1 MLQTEGFKRQAVWAE
16 EEMHRAASLKHLAI
30 DLERLLD
37 SEDIDWSSRLRT
49 IRRAKALMAAY
60 QNLDLSRD
68 SGPRSCAQDLRDI
81 AGGLVEIFGHTVG
94 TFVLSLELQPLL
106 LAGEV
111 RRALL
116 LAASELVVNALR
128 HAFVGRQTGII
139 QIRLCH
145 DRTHQKGVL
154 FVADDGL
161 GPDDLAAAGWD
172 LGRAIVREL
181 ADVLEGDIIW
191 RQSLLLGGTEAMLRF
206 PVPICDTD

>member
-1 MLQTEGFKRQAVWAE
+1 MLQTEEFNRQAVWAE
-16 EEMHRAASLKHLAI
+16 EKMHRAASLQHLAI

-37 SEDIDWSSRLRT
+37 SGSIDWNNRLRT

-68 SGPRSCAQDLRDI
+68 SGPRSCAQDLSDI

-94 TFVLSLELQPLL
+94 AFVLSLELRPLL
-106 LAGEV
+106 VAGEV

-116 LAASELVVNALR
+116 LAASALVVNALR
-128 HAFVGRQTGII
+128 HAFVGRQTGIV

-145 DRTHQKGVL
+145 NRAHQKGVL
-154 FVADDGL
+154 FVADDGV
-161 GPDDLAAAGWD
+161 GPDDLPAGCG
-172 LGRAIVREL
+172 LGRAIVRDL
-181 ADVLEGDIIW
+181 ADVLEGDVIW

-206 PVPICDTD
+206 PLPICDIE